1 MISGGNSLAS
11 IDQEHKSRLSRR
23 GGAVAKADF
32 NDLLWFLVVANERSF
47 TKAAAKIGIAQST
60 LSHTIKRL
68 EERMGL
74 RLLTRTTRNVA
85 PTEAGERLRQSL
97 APRIAEID
105 ADIAALMAFRDKP
118 SGTIKI
124 TLSDHALESV
134 VWPKLRPLLVDYPDI
149 KVELSRDNGLRNIVE
164 DGFDAGV
171 RLGESVEKDMVAVR
185 IGPDWRLVA
194 VASYLATHPA
204 PERPQELIAHKCV
217 NIRQATAGG
226 LYAWEFEKRGQ
237 ELRVRVDGQLTFN
250 TSYAQVEAAVAGYG
264 IAYVPE
270 DLVEKHVTEGRLRK
284 VLEDWSPQFAGYHLY
299 YPSRR
304 QSSPAF
310 NVIVDTLR
318 HRNS

>member
-1 MISGGNSLAS
+1 M
-11 IDQEHKSRLSRR
+11 
-23 GGAVAKADF
+23 AKADF

-47 TKAAAKIGIAQST
+47 TKAAAKLGIAQST

-97 APRIAEID
+97 GPRIAEIE

-118 SGTIKI
+118 SGTVRI
-124 TLSDHALESV
+124 TLSDHALEGV
-134 VWPKLRPLLVDYPDI
+134 VWPKLRPVLVDYPDI

-194 VASYLATHPA
+194 VASPGYFAAHPV
-204 PERPQELIAHKCV
+204 PEHPQELIAHNCI
-217 NIRQATAGG
+217 NMRQTRGGG
-226 LYAWEFEKRGQ
+226 LYAWEFEKDGQ

-250 TSYAQVEAAVAGYG
+250 TSFAQVEAAVAGYG

-270 DLVEKHVTEGRLRK
+270 DLVERHVAEGRLRA
-284 VLEDWSPQFAGYHLY
+284 VLEAWSPRFAGYHLY

-310 NVIVDTLR
+310 NVIVDALR
-318 HRNS
+318 HRQV